1 MIYRVWPFIW
11 KNLRRNRR
19 RSLLTILGVAVAIFV
34 LATLGA
40 AVDSLMAPVRAVGA
54 ERLLNTREAARA
66 NVMASRLPTSYEERV
81 EAVEGVRAAT
91 GVLSDL
97 TVLAPEGVHVFVRG
111 VDTERYR
118 SIHPI
123 EIDEAAW
130 TAFQENTRATVVGHR
145 LMAQM
150 DWEIG
155 DTVEIEMLGLRV
167 EVVGLIPPQGVDLE
181 DHMLVQRSHL
191 QETRGA
197 QGQISYIL
205 VSPDES
211 RSPSEVA
218 SSIDAALAYTPNPTK
233 TVTVESFAESIVE
246 DFMGFLDYL
255 RIMGA
260 VTILITILGAAN
272 AIAMSVRERT
282 REFGML
288 KAIGYQP
295 GDILGMVLIESITLS
310 ILGGVL
316 GIAAALAVIGALGG
330 AMSAFVIS
338 TPTILIAGGLSV
350 IVGCTGGLPPAL
362 AAAKLRPI
370 EALRDID

>member
-1 MIYRVWPFIW
+1 
-11 KNLRRNRR
+11 
-19 RSLLTILGVAVAIFV
+19 VAIFV

-40 AVDSLMAPVRAVGA
+40 AVDSLMAPVRQVGA

-66 NVMASRLPTSYEERV
+66 NVMASRLPMAYEERV
-81 EAVEGVRAAT
+81 EAVDGVKAAT

-97 TVLAPEGVHVFVRG
+97 AILAPEGTHVFVRA
-111 VDTERYR
+111 VDAERYR
-118 SIHPI
+118 AVHPI
-123 EIDEAAW
+123 EVDEAAW
-130 TAFQENTRATVVGHR
+130 TAFRENPRAAVVGHR

-155 DTVEIEMLGLRV
+155 DTVEIDMLGLRV
-167 EVVGLIPPQGVDLE
+167 EIAGLIPPQGVDLE

-197 QGQISYIL
+197 RGQISYVI

-211 RSPSEVA
+211 RSPGEVA
-218 SSIDAALAYTPNPTK
+218 SLIDAALAYTPNPAK
-233 TVTVESFAESIVE
+233 TVSVESYAEAIVE

-260 VTILITILGAAN
+260 VTVLITILGAAN
-272 AIAMSVRERT
+272 AVAMSVRERT

-295 GDILGMVLIESITLS
+295 GDILTMVLLESITLS
-310 ILGGVL
+310 VLGGAL
-316 GIAAALAVIGALGG
+316 GIAAGLAVIGAQGG

-338 TPTILIAGGLSV
+338 TPTILIAGGWSV
-350 IVGCTGGLPPAL
+350 IVGCIGGLLPAL

-370 EALRDID
+370 EALRCID